1 MTKIAGG
8 KPLDYFL
15 ARQPIFKRNLTVYAY
30 ELLFRSNPKENS
42 YTPESSESILNVDG
56 YDSDDQSTS
65 KVLINSYLAEDF
77 ESFSQGKKV
86 FINFTEH
93 LIMDET
99 PLIFPNETLVIEL
112 LETIKPNQVLVEKC
126 SNLKKKG
133 YTLALDDYVHE
144 RDKGNPLLELV
155 DVLKVDFLDNTKK
168 EISQIAR
175 LYKNRPFEL
184 LAEKVESDEMFQFA
198 KEEGFHYFQGYFF
211 SKPTMVSGKSLH
223 SDNKSFILILNELYR
238 ADPDFDK
245 ISNIIQSD
253 VSLSYKLL
261 RLVNSAAYYKTVEIK
276 SIKQATLMLGIKKLK
291 NWTLLLMLVD
301 AGKNKPAELV
311 RTSIIRGYLLESISK
326 HTPYR
331 NMSSEF
337 FLMGLFSM
345 IGVIMD
351 SPIGELLK
359 DLPLSDFVKAA
370 LMGQDNPYKK
380 IYDIV
385 LLYEKADFEKVY
397 QFTSEMN
404 IPSEVIFK
412 YYRDSITFAH
422 EVFESQS

>member
-1 MTKIAGG
+1 M
-8 KPLDYFL
+8 DYFL

-211 SKPTMVSGKSLH
+211 SKP
-223 SDNKSFILILNELYR
+223 
-238 ADPDFDK
+238 
-245 ISNIIQSD
+245 
-253 VSLSYKLL
+253 
-261 RLVNSAAYYKTVEIK
+261 
-276 SIKQATLMLGIKKLK
+276 
-291 NWTLLLMLVD
+291 
-301 AGKNKPAELV
+301 
-311 RTSIIRGYLLESISK
+311 
-326 HTPYR
+326 
-331 NMSSEF
+331 
-337 FLMGLFSM
+337 
-345 IGVIMD
+345 
-351 SPIGELLK
+351 
-359 DLPLSDFVKAA
+359 
-370 LMGQDNPYKK
+370 
-380 IYDIV
+380 
-385 LLYEKADFEKVY
+385 
-397 QFTSEMN
+397 
-404 IPSEVIFK
+404 
-412 YYRDSITFAH
+412 
-422 EVFESQS
+422 

>member
-1 MTKIAGG
+1 
-8 KPLDYFL
+8 LDYFL
-15 ARQPIFKRNLTVYAY
+15 ARQPIFKRDLTVYAY
-30 ELLFRSNPKENS
+30 ELLFRSNPNENS
-42 YTPESSESILNVDG
+42 YTVESNTPIPNFDD
-56 YDSDDQSTS
+56 YDSDDKSTS
-65 KVLINSYLAEDF
+65 TVLINSYLASDF
-77 ESFSQGKKV
+77 ESFSKGKKV

-99 PLIFPNETLVIEL
+99 PLIFPNQTLVVEL
-112 LETIKPNQVLVEKC
+112 LETIRPNPVLIKKC
-126 SNLKKKG
+126 MDLKKNG

-144 RDKGNPLLELV
+144 RDKINPLLDLV
-155 DVLKVDFLDNTKK
+155 DILKVDFLDNSKQ
-168 EISQIAR
+168 EISRIAQ
-175 LYKNRPFEL
+175 LYKNSPIKL
-184 LAEKVESDEMFQFA
+184 LAEKVESYEMFEFA
-198 KEEGFHYFQGYFF
+198 KNEGFHYFQGYFF
-211 SKPTMVSGKSLH
+211 SKPKMLSGKSLH
-223 SDNKSFILILNELYR
+223 SDNKSFILILNELFKV
-238 ADPDFDK
+238 DPDFDK

-261 RLVNSAAYYKTVEIK
+261 RLVNSAAYYKTFEIK

-311 RTSIIRGYLLESISK
+311 RESIIRGCLLESLSK

-345 IGVIMD
+345 IGLIMD

-359 DLPLSDFVKAA
+359 DLPLSDFVKDA
-370 LMGQDNPYKK
+370 LMGKDNPYKK
-380 IYDIV
+380 IYDIA

-397 QFTSEMN
+397 RLASEMN
-404 IPSEVIFK
+404 IPSNVITK
-412 YYRDSITFAH
+412 YYRDSIAFAH
-422 EVFESQS
+422 EAFDSQS